1 MENYLWNIFLLFT
14 VKGVH
19 GELCLEYLS
28 SVYSERST
36 WRTMF
41 GISFFC
47 LQLKEYMENYVW
59 NIFLLFTV
67 KGVHGEL
74 CLEYLPSVYS

>member
-1 MENYLWNIFLLFT
+1 
-14 VKGVH
+14 
-19 GELCLEYLS
+19 
-28 SVYSERST
+28 
-36 WRTMF
+36 MF
-41 GISFFC
+41 GISSFC